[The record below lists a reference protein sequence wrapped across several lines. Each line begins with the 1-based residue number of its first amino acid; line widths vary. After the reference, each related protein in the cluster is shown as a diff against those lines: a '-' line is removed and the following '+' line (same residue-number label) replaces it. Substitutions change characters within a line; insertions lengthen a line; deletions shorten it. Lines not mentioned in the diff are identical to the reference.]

1 MIPIRAAGKVPLA
14 SYSMLISKVPVMKKF
29 VLIAGFILSTLVAGA
44 QDSLKIEPMPPAAPA
59 QPSPSD
65 AERKEDRL
73 PIEDEELPPNMKTLL
88 DSDEKYKGWEE
99 GTIYFDRSADQFLIH
114 IIRENKTETFRFD
127 KNGTAVTSEKPLDE
141 SSSSQ

>member
-1 MIPIRAAGKVPLA
+1 
-14 SYSMLISKVPVMKKF
+14 
-29 VLIAGFILSTLVAGA
+29 LIAGFILSTLVATA
-44 QDSLKIEPMPPAAPA
+44 QDSLRVEPMPPAVPA

-65 AERKEDRL
+65 AERKEDRV
-73 PIEDEELPPNMKTLL
+73 PIDDEELPPNMKAVLG
-88 DSDEKYKGWEE
+88 SDEKYKGWEE

-127 KNGTAVTSEKPLDE
+127 KDGTAVTTGKPLDE